1 MAQGKRVT
9 AELGV
14 LIKANNK
21 LSGQVQKA
29 RRDVSSFKQ
38 QLKGLGSV
46 IAGAFAI
53 GAVVNFTKASIRAFD
68 IQAKAQA
75 SLLVALKGNVEE
87 QQELIAQA
95 KILQKTTLFG
105 DEATIQAQAML
116 ASMGLQVKEIKKLIP
131 LVQDFATLQKLDLST
146 AANLV
151 AKSVG
156 SSTNALTRYGIQI
169 EGAVGSSERLE
180 SAVKAMNEKV
190 GGQAAAAAKVGA
202 GELQQ
207 LSNLWEDFT
216 ETIGFVIAKG
226 LIPLAAHLKE
236 VVSDLDVMLSLL
248 SGQQTLDQTE
258 TQLAKL
264 NKELNK
270 TTEELIR
277 AVTTDPDSLGV
288 FMFNPNNPATI
299 GTLRREIKRLK
310 DEISELGG
318 EIQKAAP
325 LPDFFGLQK
334 TFDESVKLGDAI
346 DEQLL
351 PAINTL
357 NISSE
362 DLSNT
367 YKTLALSTDQ
377 FRAAAERAIKQVED
391 LDTSIENFNKDVD
404 FEPIDIPD
412 ISPELSQATKDI
424 ISLRDAVESY
434 NKMAGNMTQ
443 RTLDMAI
450 IVSQAITDMK
460 NIFVAGIGE
469 MIGSLLATGNVAA
482 SLTSAFLI
490 PLADL
495 AIQVGK
501 TAIAIG
507 IGIAG
512 IKKALQTLNPIVA
525 IVAGIALITLGT
537 FAKSALAKSGKQIKG
552 FARGVQNFEG
562 GLAIVGERGPELL
575 DIPRGSNI
583 IPNNKIGGFGGNLTI
598 VVEGNLI
605 GTEHELGRVV
615 TNALARFNQNR
626 G

>member
-21 LSGQVQKA
+21 LSGQVQKM
-29 RRDVSSFKQ
+29 RRDTSSFKQ

-53 GAVVNFTKASIRAFD
+53 GAVVNFGKASVRAFD

-75 SLLVALKGNVEE
+75 SLLTALKGNTEA
-87 QQELIAQA
+87 QKELIAQA

-116 ASMGLQVKEIKKLIP
+116 ASMGLQVNEIKKLIP
-131 LVQDFATLQKLDLST
+131 LVQDFATLQKLDLAT

-180 SAVKAMNEKV
+180 SAISAMNEKV
-190 GGQAAAAAKVGA
+190 GGQAATAAKVGA

-236 VVSDLDVMLSLL
+236 VVSDLDLMLVLL

-258 TQLAKL
+258 TQLGKL
-264 NKELNK
+264 NKQLNI
-270 TTEELIR
+270 TTEELIK
-277 AVTTDPDSLGV
+277 AVTTDPDSLGF

-299 GTLRREIKRLK
+299 GTLQRSIKALK
-310 DEISELGG
+310 DEISELSG
-318 EIQKAAP
+318 EVQKAAP

-334 TFDESVKLGDAI
+334 AAKPIKLGDPLPKPKKVTLDFSLKSLEDIEIAKREQAALNTLLEESGNKLSSLKITSEDTLSAFSTSIEDTRQAYFDLDGEVENFINRQGEAAEAI
-346 DEQLL
+346 DTTTSAVARLAEAQEIAAST
-351 PAINTL
+351 AIAANFQQAKSL
-357 NISSE
+357 EDFGRIAVNVAKQIISSE
-362 DLSNT
+362 IA
-367 YKTLALSTDQ
+367 K
-377 FRAAAERAIKQVED
+377 
-391 LDTSIENFNKDVD
+391 
-404 FEPIDIPD
+404 
-412 ISPELSQATKDI
+412 
-424 ISLRDAVESY
+424 
-434 NKMAGNMTQ
+434 G
-443 RTLDMAI
+443 
-450 IVSQAITDMK
+450 
-460 NIFVAGIGE
+460 VAGAVRSALTNVPFPFNI
-469 MIGSLLATGNVAA
+469 LAAGVAA
-482 SLTSAFLI
+482 GAATALFNAAI
-490 PLADL
+490 PS
-495 AIQVGK
+495 
-501 TAIAIG
+501 
-507 IGIAG
+507 
-512 IKKALQTLNPIVA
+512 
-525 IVAGIALITLGT
+525 
-537 FAKSALAKSGKQIKG
+537 FAS
-552 FARGVQNFEG
+552 GVQNFSG
-562 GLAIVGERGPELL
+562 GLAVVGERGREIVNL
-575 DIPRGSNI
+575 PRGSDV
-583 IPNNKIGGFGGNLTI
+583 IPNNRMGMMGGNLTI

-615 TNALARFNQNR
+615 TNALTRFNQDR

>member
-29 RRDVSSFKQ
+29 RRDVSGFKQ

-53 GAVVNFTKASIRAFD
+53 GAVVNFGKAAVRAFD

-75 SLLVALKGNVEE
+75 SLLVALKGNVNA

-105 DEATIQAQAML
+105 DEATIQAAAML
-116 ASMGLQVKEIKKLIP
+116 ASMGLQAQEIKKLIP

-236 VVSDLDVMLSLL
+236 VVSDLDLMLSLL

-258 TQLAKL
+258 TQLANL

-277 AVTTDPDSLGV
+277 AVTTDPGSLGF

-299 GTLRREIKRLK
+299 GTLRREIKKLK
-310 DEISELGG
+310 DDILELTG
-318 EIQKAAP
+318 EVQKAKP
-325 LPDFFGLQK
+325 LPDFFGLLAAAK
-334 TFDESVKLGDAI
+334 PVKLGDPLPKPKKITLGFSLKSLEDIEIAKREQTALNVLLEESGNKLSSLKITSEDTMSAFSSSIEATRQAFIDLDGDVDSFINQQSEAAEAI
-346 DEQLL
+346 DTTTS
-351 PAINTL
+351 AVGR
-357 NISSE
+357 
-362 DLSNT
+362 
-367 YKTLALSTDQ
+367 LAEAQET
-377 FRAAAERAIKQVED
+377 AAALAIAANLGQAKSLED
-391 LDTSIENFNKDVD
+391 FGRIAVTVAR
-404 FEPIDIPD
+404 
-412 ISPELSQATKDI
+412 QI
-424 ISLRDAVESY
+424 ISAEIA
-434 NKMAGNMTQ
+434 KG
-443 RTLDMAI
+443 
-450 IVSQAITDMK
+450 
-460 NIFVAGIGE
+460 VAGVIRGA
-469 MIGSLLATGNVAA
+469 LLDSGLPPPF
-482 SLTSAFLI
+482 SIIL
-490 PLADL
+490 
-495 AIQVGK
+495 
-501 TAIAIG
+501 
-507 IGIAG
+507 
-512 IKKALQTLNPIVA
+512 
-525 IVAGIALITLGT
+525 AGIAAGAAVALFNAAIPS
-537 FAKSALAKSGKQIKG
+537 FAG
-552 FARGVQNFEG
+552 GVQNFSG
-562 GLAIVGERGPELL
+562 GLAVVGERGPELL
-575 DIPRGSNI
+575 DLPRGTDV

-615 TNALARFNQNR
+615 TNALARFKQNT